1 MNDWVALLL
10 MVLLLG
16 ANAFFVGAEFS
27 LISARRDRLEAM
39 VADDRRG
46 SSGSAAVVLRATEHL
61 SMMLAAAQ
69 LGITI
74 CSLALGS
81 LGEPAVAHQ
90 LELVL
95 EPIGVPAVVIGPL
108 AFVVALAIVT
118 VLHIVIG
125 EMVPKNIA
133 IAGPERTSLWLVP
146 PLVAFLKVTRPV
158 ISALNWIANH
168 VLRLFGVTPVDER
181 EAAYTPQE
189 IAEMLSESRREGLLD
204 ASQTQRL
211 TQALSS
217 AEHTVADVLVPLER
231 VTALPPN
238 PTLGAVE
245 EAVARTGFS
254 RFPVQAPEA
263 PDAHPRFD
271 TNPLEPGRSPLVGE
285 PDPEADDERVLPEP
299 ETADHSPDPEGA
311 ERADRAPLV
320 ELAGYVH
327 IKDVLDLDAADPDQV
342 IPAERVRTLPQLAVS
357 APVDEAL
364 AALRREGS
372 HLARAMDAEGTTVG
386 VVAMEDLVEEYV
398 GTVRDSTHVARSGRR
413 S

>member
-1 MNDWVALLL
+1 VSDGLALVL
-10 MVLLLG
+10 MIALLG
-16 ANAFFVGAEFS
+16 ANGFFVGAEFS
-27 LISARRDRLEAM
+27 LISARRDRLEALLAEGTAGAGT
-39 VADDRRG
+39 VI
-46 SSGSAAVVLRATEHL
+46 RASEHL

-90 LELVL
+90 LEAVL
-95 EPIGVPAVVIGPL
+95 TPIGVPEVLIHPI
-108 AFVVALAIVT
+108 AFVVALTIVT
-118 VLHIVIG
+118 ILHIVIG

-158 ISALNWIANH
+158 IVVLNWIANH

-181 EAAYTPQE
+181 ESAYTPQE

-204 ASQTQRL
+204 ASQTRRL

-217 AEHTVADVLVPLER
+217 AEHTVADVMIPLER
-231 VTALPPN
+231 VTVLPPN
-238 PTLGAVE
+238 PTVGAVE

-254 RFPVQAPEA
+254 RFPVEA
-263 PDAHPRFD
+263 PAAPDTHPRLD
-271 TNPLEPGRSPLVGE
+271 THAHEPGTTPMT
-285 PDPEADDERVLPEP
+285 PPHDDPVPP
-299 ETADHSPDPEGA
+299 GH
-311 ERADRAPLV
+311 APVVALD
-320 ELAGYVH
+320 GYLHV
-327 IKDVLDLDAADPDQV
+327 KDVLDLGDPEDGAEDGTDEGDRLV
-342 IPAERVRTLPQLAVS
+342 PTERVRALPELALT

-372 HLARAMDAEGTTVG
+372 HLARAVDGEGATVG
-386 VVAMEDLVEEYV
+386 LVALEDLVEEYV
-398 GTVRDSTHVARSGRR
+398 GTVRDSTHVTRSGSR

>member
-1 MNDWVALLL
+1 MSDTVALLL
-10 MVLLLG
+10 MIALLF

-27 LISARRDRLEAM
+27 LITARRDRLEALQAEG
-39 VADDRRG
+39 V
-46 SSGSAAVVLRATEHL
+46 SGAATVLRASEHL

-90 LELVL
+90 LERVL
-95 EPIGVPAVVIGPL
+95 EPVGVPSVLIHPI
-108 AFVVALAIVT
+108 AFVVALTIVT
-118 VLHIVIG
+118 ILHIVIG

-146 PLVAFLKVTRPV
+146 ALVAFLKVTRPIITV
-158 ISALNWIANH
+158 LNWCANH

-204 ASQTQRL
+204 ASQTRRL

-217 AEHTVADVLVPLER
+217 AERTVADVSIPLDR
-231 VTALPPN
+231 VTVLPPN
-238 PTLGAVE
+238 PTVGAVE

-254 RFPVQAPEA
+254 RFPVQAPQA
-263 PDAHPRFD
+263 PDAHPRLD
-271 TNPLEPGRSPLVGE
+271 TRPLEAGTTPIGPSHG
-285 PDPEADDERVLPEP
+285 DG
-299 ETADHSPDPEGA
+299 TAEH
-311 ERADRAPLV
+311 APVVALD
-320 ELAGYVH
+320 GYLHV
-327 IKDVLDLDAADPDQV
+327 KDVLDLGDGDGDGQSDDEAADRPV
-342 IPAERVRTLPQLAVS
+342 PAERVRALPELALS

-372 HLARAMDAEGTTVG
+372 HLARAVDDHGTTVG
-386 VVAMEDLVEEYV
+386 LVALEDLVEEYV
-398 GTVRDSTHVARSGRR
+398 GTVRDSTHVTRSRA
-413 S
+413 

>member
-1 MNDWVALLL
+1 MSDYLALLAMVALLL
-10 MVLLLG
+10 

-39 VADDRRG
+39 VADG
-46 SSGSAAVVLRATEHL
+46 ASGADTVLRASEHL

-90 LELVL
+90 LEIVL
-95 EPIGVPAVVIGPL
+95 EPIGVPEFLIHPI

-146 PLVAFLKVTRPV
+146 ALVAFLKVARPIIV
-158 ISALNWIANH
+158 VLNWIANH
-168 VLRLFGVTPVDER
+168 VLRVFGVTPKDEK
-181 EAAYTPQE
+181 ESAYSPEE

-204 ASQTQRL
+204 ASQIQRL
-211 TQALSS
+211 TQTLSS
-217 AEHTVADVLVPLER
+217 AEHTVHDVMIPLER

-238 PTLGAVE
+238 PTVGAVE

-263 PDAHPRFD
+263 PDAHPRLD
-271 TNPLEPGRSPLVGE
+271 TEPLAPGTEPITPQTSGSGPGADGAIGVG
-285 PDPEADDERVLPEP
+285 A
-299 ETADHSPDPEGA
+299 
-311 ERADRAPLV
+311 ADRAPVV
-320 ELAGYVH
+320 ELSGYLHV
-327 IKDVLDLDAADPDQV
+327 KDVLDVEGDPTDG
-342 IPAERVRTLPQLAVS
+342 ERPVPHERIRALPEISVS

-372 HLARAMDAEGTTVG
+372 HLARSVDADGSTVG
-386 VVAMEDLVEEYV
+386 LVALEDLVEEYV
-398 GTVRDSTHVARSGRR
+398 GTVRDSTHVSRSGARS
-413 S
+413 

>member
-1 MNDWVALLL
+1 MNDYVALLL
-10 MVLLLG
+10 MIALLL

-27 LISARRDRLEAM
+27 LISARRDRLEALL
-39 VADDRRG
+39 AEG
-46 SSGSAAVVLRATEHL
+46 TAGAGTVLRASEHL

-90 LELVL
+90 LEAVL
-95 EPIGVPAVVIGPL
+95 EPLGVPTVLTRTISFVI
-108 AFVVALAIVT
+108 ALIIVT
-118 VLHIVIG
+118 ILHIVIG

-158 ISALNWIANH
+158 ITVLNWVANH
-168 VLRLFGVTPVDER
+168 FLRLFGVTPVDER
-181 EAAYTPQE
+181 ESAYTPQE

-204 ASQTQRL
+204 ASQTRRL

-217 AEHTVADVLVPLER
+217 AEHTVADVMIPLER
-231 VTALPPN
+231 VTVLPPN
-238 PTLGAVE
+238 PTVGAVE

-263 PDAHPRFD
+263 PDAHPRLD
-271 TNPLEPGRSPLVGE
+271 THATEPGTTPITPSDDA
-285 PDPEADDERVLPEP
+285 PD
-299 ETADHSPDPEGA
+299 H
-311 ERADRAPLV
+311 APVVALD
-320 ELAGYVH
+320 GYLHV
-327 IKDVLDLDAADPDQV
+327 KDVLDLGDDGDDGDDGDHAVPAD
-342 IPAERVRTLPQLAVS
+342 RVRALPELALT

-372 HLARAMDAEGTTVG
+372 HLARAVDDQGATVG
-386 VVAMEDLVEEYV
+386 LVAMEDLVEEYV
-398 GTVRDSTHVARSGRR
+398 GTVRDSTHVTRPVART
-413 S
+413 

>member
-1 MNDWVALLL
+1 MSDTVALLL
-10 MVLLLG
+10 MIALLL

-27 LISARRDRLEAM
+27 LISARRDRLEALQ
-39 VADDRRG
+39 AEG
-46 SSGSAAVVLRATEHL
+46 TSGAATVLRASEHL

-90 LELVL
+90 LEKVL
-95 EPIGVPAVVIGPL
+95 TPIGVPEVLIHPI
-108 AFVVALAIVT
+108 AFVIALIIVT
-118 VLHIVIG
+118 ILHIVIG

-146 PLVAFLKVTRPV
+146 ALVAFLKVTRPV
-158 ISALNWIANH
+158 IVVLNWVANH

-189 IAEMLSESRREGLLD
+189 IADMLSESRREGLLD
-204 ASQTQRL
+204 ASQTRRL

-217 AEHTVADVLVPLER
+217 AERTVADVSIPLER
-231 VTALPPN
+231 VTVLPPN
-238 PTLGAVE
+238 PTVGAVE

-254 RFPVQAPEA
+254 RFPVQAPQA
-263 PDAHPRFD
+263 PDAHPRLD
-271 TNPLEPGRSPLVGE
+271 THHLEAGTTPITPSGAGE
-285 PDPEADDERVLPEP
+285 
-299 ETADHSPDPEGA
+299 H
-311 ERADRAPLV
+311 APVV
-320 ELAGYVH
+320 ELAGYLHV
-327 IKDVLDLDAADPDQV
+327 KDVLDLGDGDGDGQSDDEAADRPV
-342 IPAERVRTLPQLAVS
+342 PAERVRALPELALS

-372 HLARAMDAEGTTVG
+372 HLARAVDDQGGTVG
-386 VVAMEDLVEEYV
+386 LVALEDLVEEYV
-398 GTVRDSTHVARSGRR
+398 GTVRDSTHVTRSRA
-413 S
+413 